1 MADRT
6 PPPMDGSEIVRRFES
21 LWSERKN
28 VEAQWQAIEQ
38 FVAPFKGKFFAPNSG
53 ESGLDW
59 QSSRRIYDATAVQA
73 HIQLAAS
80 IHGSATNPAIRWFD
94 FQWRDPKLRDNYEA
108 QVWIEAAGKRVYD
121 ELQDSNFNLE
131 ANNVYRNL
139 ASFATAA
146 ITEEPN
152 ADMGSKWAGV
162 TFTSVPIKQVYF
174 EPDDKGQCVN
184 FYRFLQWPASK
195 LVAKFSYEKCPENIQ
210 KAYDKRSTET
220 FDVIFCVF
228 RRHDKAKVRGKLLKP
243 EDRPYGWSYVMRSDG
258 SSIDDGGYY
267 EMPAYV
273 VRWELT
279 DESMWGNGPAHYALA
294 DILTLNQLV
303 ELDLRS
309 REKVIDPAILY
320 GERALLNTLDLGPGA
335 QNACRDPSQIKAF
348 ESAARFDAVESTIV
362 RLQQAVRKYFYI
374 DQLELKES
382 PAMTATEVQVRYEMM
397 QRLLASTMSRLKED
411 FLDPLIQRTFNLLL
425 RAGELG
431 DIPEGA
437 ADYDIS
443 YVGPLSRSMK
453 FDQSASIERWIT
465 QLQLIAQMGGEAT
478 KVLLV
483 PDYDKIARSAALQL
497 NLPTDY
503 TRSADV
509 VEAEFKAAK
518 DQQSRMVDAE
528 ASATEAAATKDLTQ
542 AEQLRGGQQSLT
554 GEATV

>member
-6 PPPMDGSEIVRRFES
+6 PPPMDGQEIVRRFES

-28 VEAQWQAIEQ
+28 VETQWQAIEQ
-38 FVAPFKGKFFAPNSG
+38 FVAPFKGKFFSPNSG

-94 FQWRDPKLRDNYEA
+94 FQWRDIKLRDNHEA
-108 QVWIEAAGKRVYD
+108 QMWIEAAGKRVYD

-152 ADMGSKWAGV
+152 ADVGGKWAGV

-184 FYRFLQWPASK
+184 FYRFLQWPSSK
-195 LVAKFSYEKCPENIQ
+195 LVAKFSYEKCPENVQ
-210 KAYDKRSTET
+210 KAYDKRSNET
-220 FDVIFCVF
+220 FDVIFCVY
-228 RRHDKAKVRGKLLKP
+228 RRHDKEKAKGNMLKP

-258 SSIDDGGYY
+258 SAIESGGYY

-320 GERALLNTLDLGPGA
+320 GERALLNTLDL
-335 QNACRDPSQIKAF
+335 
-348 ESAARFDAVESTIV
+348 DAVESTIV

-437 ADYDIS
+437 NDYDIS

-465 QLQLIAQMGGEAT
+465 QLQLIAQLGGEAT

-503 TRSADV
+503 TRSVDV
-509 VEAEFKAAK
+509 VETEFTAAK
-518 DQQSRMVDAE
+518 DQQARMANAE
-528 ASATEAAATKDLTQ
+528 ASASEAAATKDLTQ

-554 GEATV
+554 GEATI